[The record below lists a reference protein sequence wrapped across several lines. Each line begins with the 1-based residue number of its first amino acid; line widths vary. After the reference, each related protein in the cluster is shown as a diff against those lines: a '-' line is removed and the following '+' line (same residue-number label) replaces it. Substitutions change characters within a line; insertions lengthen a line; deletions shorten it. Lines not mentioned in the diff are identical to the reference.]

1 MIYSLMDSSHRIT
14 DMTISV
20 VDIQILLMTV
30 QYNNYPTL
38 NFRKRI
44 ATACDD

>member
-1 MIYSLMDSSHRIT
+1 MIYSLIDSSHHIT
-14 DMTISV
+14 GMAISV

-38 NFRKRI
+38 NSGKE
-44 ATACDD
+44 